1 MQGTTDIGKK
11 AAGEKAAEYIKSGMT
26 VGLGTGSTAYYT
38 ILRIG
43 ELVRAGLEIKAV
55 ATSAQSEQLAR
66 EQEIPLVD
74 FDKVERIDIDID
86 GADEADAQLQ
96 LIKGGGGA
104 LLREKII
111 AAASKEMLV
120 VIDEHKLVKHLG
132 KFPLPVEVATFGW
145 ELTFK
150 QLVALGARPVLRLK
164 DNNRFVTDNGNYI
177 LDCHY
182 QKIHNA
188 PALHT
193 QLNNIP
199 GVVENGLFLDYA
211 SRLIIGNQDGSVRE
225 ITHPY
230 PAKTSF

>member
-1 MQGTTDIGKK
+1 MQQTDIGKK
-11 AAGEKAAEYIKSGMT
+11 AAGEKAASYIKSGMT

-38 ILRIG
+38 IMRIG
-43 ELVRAGLEIKAV
+43 EMVKAGLEIKAV
-55 ATSAQSEQLAR
+55 ATSQQSAQLAV
-66 EQEIPLVD
+66 EQAIPLVG
-74 FDKVERIDIDID
+74 FDQIEKIDIDID
-86 GADEADAQLQ
+86 GADEADMHLQ

-111 AAASKEMLV
+111 AAASREMLV
-120 VIDEHKLVKHLG
+120 VIDEQKLVKHLG
-132 KFPLPVEVATFGW
+132 KFPLPVEIATFGW

-150 QLVALGARPVLRLK
+150 QLVTLGAHPVLRMK
-164 DNNRFVTDNGNYI
+164 DNNRFITDNGNYI

-211 SRLIIGNQDGSVRE
+211 SRLIIGHHDGTVRE

>member
-1 MQGTTDIGKK
+1 MLADIGKK
-11 AAGEKAAEYIKSGMT
+11 AAGERAAGYIKPGMT

-38 ILRIG
+38 IMRIG
-43 ELVRAGLEIKAV
+43 EMVRDSLEIRAV
-55 ATSAQSEQLAR
+55 ATSAQSEELAR
-66 EQEIPLVD
+66 EQGIPLIGFEEVQQ
-74 FDKVERIDIDID
+74 IDLDID

-120 VIDEHKLVKHLG
+120 VIDESKFVKTLG
-132 KFPLPVEVATFGW
+132 KFPLPVEVTTFAW
-145 ELTFK
+145 ELTVRHLEAMHA
-150 QLVALGARPVLRLK
+150 QPVLRIR
-164 DNNRFVTDNGNYI
+164 DGNRFVTDNGNYI
-177 LDCHY
+177 LDCHF

-188 PALHT
+188 AALHT

-199 GVVENGLFLDYA
+199 GVVENGLFLHYA
-211 SRLIIGNQDGSVRE
+211 TKLIIGNNDGGIRE

>member
-1 MQGTTDIGKK
+1 MQTDIGKK
-11 AAGEKAAEYIKSGMT
+11 AAGEKAAEYIKPGMT

-55 ATSAQSEQLAR
+55 ATSAQSEQLAI
-66 EQEIPLVD
+66 EQQIPLVD
-74 FDKVERIDIDID
+74 FDKIEQIDIDID
-86 GADEADAQLQ
+86 GADEADSQLQ

-111 AAASKEMLV
+111 AAASKQMLV
-120 VIDEHKLVKHLG
+120 VMDDKKLVKHLG
-132 KFPLPVEVATFGW
+132 KFPLPVEVTTFGW

-150 QLVALGARPVLRLK
+150 LLAAQGAHPVLRLK

-182 QKIHNA
+182 EKIHNA
-188 PALHT
+188 AALHT
-193 QLNNIP
+193 QLNNTP
-199 GVVENGLFLDYA
+199 GVVENGLFLHYA
-211 SRLIIGNQDGSVRE
+211 TRLIIGNADGSIRE

-230 PAKTSF
+230 QAKTSF

>member
-1 MQGTTDIGKK
+1 MQTHIGKK
-11 AAGEKAAEYIKSGMT
+11 AAGEKAAEYIKPGMT

-55 ATSAQSEQLAR
+55 ATSSQSEQLAR
-66 EQEIPLVD
+66 ENEIPLIA
-74 FDKVERIDIDID
+74 FDQVEKIDIDID
-86 GADEADAQLQ
+86 GADEADVQLQ

-120 VIDEHKLVKHLG
+120 VIDDQKLVKQLG
-132 KFPLPVEVATFGW
+132 RFPLPVEVVTFAW
-145 ELTFK
+145 ELTRK
-150 QLVALGARPVLRLK
+150 HLEAIGARPVLRLK
-164 DNNRFVTDNGNYI
+164 DNNRFITDNGNYI
-177 LDCHY
+177 LDCY
-182 QKIHNA
+182 FEKIHNA
-188 PALHT
+188 AALHN

-199 GVVENGLFLDYA
+199 GVVENGLFLHYA
-211 SRLIIGNQDGSVRE
+211 TRLIIGHQDGTIRE

-230 PAKTSF
+230 PARTSF

>member
-1 MQGTTDIGKK
+1 MQTDIGKK
-11 AAGEKAAEYIKSGMT
+11 AAGEKAAGYIKPGMT

-43 ELVRAGLEIKAV
+43 ELVREGLEIKAV
-55 ATSAQSEQLAR
+55 ATSAQSEILAR
-66 EQEIPLVD
+66 EQQIPLVD
-74 FDKVERIDIDID
+74 FDKVDKIDLDID
-86 GADEADAQLQ
+86 GADEADARLQ

-111 AAASKEMLV
+111 AAASTEMLV
-120 VIDEHKLVKHLG
+120 VIDENKLVKTLG
-132 KFPLPVEVATFGW
+132 KFPLPVEVAVFAW

-150 QLVALGARPVLRLK
+150 QLLALDAHPVLRVK
-164 DNNRFVTDNGNYI
+164 EGRTFVTDNGNYI
-177 LDCHY
+177 LDCHF

-188 PALHT
+188 AALHT

-199 GVVENGLFLDYA
+199 GVVENGLFLQYA
-211 SRLIIGNQDGSVRE
+211 SRLIIGQHDGSVRE

>member
-1 MQGTTDIGKK
+1 MQTNIGKK
-11 AAGEKAAEYIKSGMT
+11 AAGEKAAGYIKPGMT

-43 ELVRAGLEIKAV
+43 ELVREGLDIKAV
-55 ATSAQSEQLAR
+55 ATSAQSEELAR
-66 EQEIPLVD
+66 EQGIPLVD
-74 FDKVERIDIDID
+74 FDQVDGIDIDID

-111 AAASKEMLV
+111 AAASKEMVV
-120 VIDEHKLVKHLG
+120 VIDEQKLVKHLG
-132 KFPLPVEVATFGW
+132 KFPLPVEVATFAW
-145 ELTFK
+145 ELTFR
-150 QLVALGARPVLRLK
+150 QLVAMGAHPVLRMK
-164 DNNRFVTDNGNYI
+164 DNQRFLTDNGNYI

-188 PALHT
+188 AALQA
-193 QLNNIP
+193 QLNNVP
-199 GVVENGLFLDYA
+199 GVVENGLFLHYA
-211 SRLIIGNQDGSVRE
+211 TRLIIGAADGSVRE

>member
-1 MQGTTDIGKK
+1 MQTDIGKK
-11 AAGEKAAEYIKSGMT
+11 AAGEKAAEYIKPGMT

-55 ATSAQSEQLAR
+55 ATSAQSEQLAI
-66 EQEIPLVD
+66 EQQIPLVD
-74 FDKVERIDIDID
+74 FDKIEQIDIDID

-120 VIDEHKLVKHLG
+120 VIDDKKLVKHLG
-132 KFPLPVEVATFGW
+132 KFPLPVEVTTFGW

-150 QLVALGARPVLRLK
+150 LLAAQGAHPVLRLK

-182 QKIHNA
+182 EKIHNA
-188 PALHT
+188 AALHT

-199 GVVENGLFLDYA
+199 GVVENGLFLHYA
-211 SRLIIGNQDGSVRE
+211 TRLIIGNADGSIRE

-230 PAKTSF
+230 QAKTSF

>member
-1 MQGTTDIGKK
+1 MQTDIGKK
-11 AAGEKAAEYIKSGMT
+11 AAGEKAAEYIKPGMT

-55 ATSAQSEQLAR
+55 ATSAQSEQLAI
-66 EQEIPLVD
+66 EQQIPLVD
-74 FDKVERIDIDID
+74 FDKIEQIDIDID
-86 GADEADAQLQ
+86 GADEADTQLQ

-120 VIDEHKLVKHLG
+120 VMDDKKLVKHLG
-132 KFPLPVEVATFGW
+132 KFPLPVEVTTFGW
-145 ELTFK
+145 QLTFK
-150 QLVALGARPVLRLK
+150 LLAAQGAHPVLRLK

-182 QKIHNA
+182 EKIHNA
-188 PALHT
+188 AALHT
-193 QLNNIP
+193 QLNNTP
-199 GVVENGLFLDYA
+199 GVVENGLFLHYA
-211 SRLIIGNQDGSVRE
+211 TRLIIGNADGSIRE

-230 PAKTSF
+230 QAKTSF